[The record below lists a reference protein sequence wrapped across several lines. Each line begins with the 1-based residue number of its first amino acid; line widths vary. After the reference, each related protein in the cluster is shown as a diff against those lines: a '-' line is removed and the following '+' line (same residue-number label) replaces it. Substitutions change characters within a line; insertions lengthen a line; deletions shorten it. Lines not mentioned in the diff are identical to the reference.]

1 MTKWTEVDAYSGMPV
16 EEDAPTN
23 ATGAAVSTDVPIVRK
38 KKKKTFL
45 DARTR
50 AYKEHQKRLEAAR
63 ARREERK
70 KNASKINEE
79 QLDEREKGIDQLPR
93 QFLNPSKEVMI
104 LKKGKVIVID
114 KKDQDKYMRQGWELA
129 EKQIDEMKKVEIT
142 LNNPNDVKKIKKD
155 VIDLTNKKRKVN
167 ITMKQMGKK
176 LIIDGGDYDITREV
190 KDIRNFI
197 GYKDAKVVEDIQPKT
212 FTQKV
217 QEQIGGFAREAFLA
231 ENNMDVIKSIIKNKG
246 AKDIKMKDGK
256 LKMDYFT
263 ASAISQVYDKVNPTN
278 KKKMED
284 LANGKKADLMKL
296 QSLAMK
302 FVK

>member
-1 MTKWTEVDAYSGMPV
+1 MVKWTEVSAYSGMPV
-16 EEDAPTN
+16 DEDAPTVH
-23 ATGAAVSTDVPIVRK
+23 TGPAIAGTGDDSSVVVMKK
-38 KKKKTFL
+38 KKKKTL
-45 DARTR
+45 IDARTKT
-50 AYKEHQKRLEAAR
+50 YKEHQKRLQLAR
-63 ARREERK
+63 ERREERK
-70 KNASKINEE
+70 KKAAEKINEE
-79 QLDEREKGIDQLPR
+79 
-93 QFLNPSKEVMI
+93 
-104 LKKGKVIVID
+104 
-114 KKDQDKYMRQGWELA
+114 
-129 EKQIDEMKKVEIT
+129 QIDEMKKVEIT

-155 VIDLTNKKRKVN
+155 VIDLTNKKRNVN

-212 FTQKV
+212 FSQKV

-231 ENNMDVIKSIIKNKG
+231 ENNMDVIKSIVKSKG

-256 LKMDYFT
+256 LKMDAFT
-263 ASAISQVYDKVNPTN
+263 ASAIAQVYDKVNPTN

-296 QSLAMK
+296 QALAMK